1 MIGSSS
7 DDLDYP
13 LSGQPEDGHSQKIE
27 FGLLWIRLPLPYRLN
42 HVNVWAID
50 DGDGWAVV
58 DTGLADDRTRGI
70 WDDLLVGPLLGRPV
84 KRVIATHFHPDH
96 IGLAGWLTERAGAHF
111 AASLAD
117 WLFARALS
125 TDSSPGLAASMESFY
140 RRAGLDAETLAAIV
154 ARGNSYARSVDMIP
168 PTLTRLRHGDSLAI
182 GGNTWRVITG
192 GGHTPESVCLYRTE
206 TPLLISGDQV
216 LPRISPNI
224 SVWPNEPDA
233 DPLRD
238 FLASFDALLAL
249 PENVLVLP
257 SHGRPF
263 RGLHRRLAALR
274 NHHEERLA
282 EIGAFC
288 RIPRTAAQVADRLF
302 GGGLDPHQAVF
313 AVGEAVAHLNHLLRR
328 GTLERRNEPT
338 GIDRYNWVGG

>member
-1 MIGSSS
+1 MVGTSS

-13 LSGQPEDGHSQKIE
+13 VTGQPEDGHSRE
-27 FGLLWIRLPLPYRLN
+27 VETGLLWIRLPLPYRLN

-50 DGDGWAVV
+50 DGDGWTVV
-58 DTGLADDRTRGI
+58 DTGLADSRTRGI
-70 WDDLLVGPLLGRPV
+70 WEDLLAGPLLGRAV
-84 KRVIATHFHPDH
+84 NRVIATHFHPDH
-96 IGLAGWLTERAGAHF
+96 IGLAGWLTERTGACF

-125 TDSSPGLAASMESFY
+125 ADSSAGLETSMERFY

-154 ARGNSYARSVDMIP
+154 ARGNSYARSVDTIP
-168 PTLTRLRHGDSLAI
+168 PTLTRLRHGDALAI
-182 GGNTWRVITG
+182 GESMWRVITG
-192 GGHTPESVCLYRTE
+192 GGHTPESVCLYRPQ

-216 LPRISPNI
+216 LPRISPNV

-233 DPLRD
+233 DPLSD

-249 PENVLVLP
+249 PDDVLVLP

-274 NHHEERLA
+274 AHHEERLA
-282 EIGAFC
+282 EIETFC
-288 RIPRTAAQVADRLF
+288 RTPRTAAQVADRLF

-313 AVGEAVAHLNHLLRR
+313 AVGEAIAHLNHLIRH
-328 GTLERRNEPT
+328 GTLERRDDPA
-338 GIDRYNWVGG
+338 GFDLYSRAGG